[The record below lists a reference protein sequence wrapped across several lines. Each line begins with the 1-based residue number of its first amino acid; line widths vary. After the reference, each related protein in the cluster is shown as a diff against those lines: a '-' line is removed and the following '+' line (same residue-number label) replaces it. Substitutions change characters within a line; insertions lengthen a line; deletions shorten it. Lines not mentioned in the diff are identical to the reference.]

1 MLKYSYPVNCV
12 SVYSNNY
19 GRYYGE
25 CWLLGI
31 KIPYCTENWISVII
45 PSMNTC
51 TKQVFS
57 TKMQK

>member
-12 SVYSNNY
+12 SVYSNNSD
-19 GRYYGE
+19 RYYGE
-25 CWLLGI
+25 CWSLGI
-31 KIPYCTENWISVII
+31 KIPYWISVII

-51 TKQVFS
+51 TTQVFS